1 MVAEFIPVVIMI
13 ITESVLSQYSHS
25 SNKYFLST
33 YYLLGSVLCTRAIAM
48 NKINKTSVLRM
59 LRQTP

>member
-1 MVAEFIPVVIMI
+1 MVAEFIPVVIVI
-13 ITESVLSQYSHS
+13 ITEPVLSQYSHS

-33 YYLLGSVLCTRAIAM
+33 YYLLSRVLCTRAIAM
-48 NKINKTSVLRM
+48 NKINKASVLRM